1 MNAAT
6 MERVIK
12 IYARTM
18 AELEKEVRLLQKE
31 HRAQHQQLE
40 KLQAQLRKMNH

>member
-31 HRAQHQQLE
+31 HRVQKERCE
-40 KLQAQLRKMNH
+40 KLQAQLRKIAH